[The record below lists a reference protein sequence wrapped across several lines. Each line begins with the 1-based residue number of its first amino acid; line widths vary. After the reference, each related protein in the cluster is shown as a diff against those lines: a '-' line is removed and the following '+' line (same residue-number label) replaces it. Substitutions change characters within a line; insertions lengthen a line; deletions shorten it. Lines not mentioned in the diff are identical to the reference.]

1 MYLLLWCQCP
11 CFKWKKNEPLCFV
24 LCTQDCWKSKG
35 IPFLWLTQLKSSCHS
50 NMRSQLSWFCFILNK
65 LFLLR
70 KMVFLPGSEL
80 TTNVWPLCLQQ
91 RGTCCCCC
99 CCCSM
104 IVAGLEQEAG
114 RLALWRWPACFTK
127 SEESSWLSGC
137 GTPLVCGEGGHL
149 LLYSST
155 LRGSGAD
162 AVMQEA
168 GKHPPAS
175 QNGVQVWGFDELEF
189 LNFMFL
195 ICFVH
200 PTCLALVLIFF
211 FLSLKKFEIALN
223 LARKPLHQIAK
234 RKSEMS
240 P

>member
-1 MYLLLWCQCP
+1 M
-11 CFKWKKNEPLCFV
+11 

-80 TTNVWPLCLQQ
+80 TTNVWPLCLQR
-91 RGTCCCCC
+91 RGYLLLLLNVWSDSCG
-99 CCCSM
+99 SWARSRENRH
-104 IVAGLEQEAG
+104 VRVDQPVVPNL
-114 RLALWRWPACFTK
+114 K
-127 SEESSWLSGC
+127 KSSWLSCC
-137 GTPLVCGEGGHL
+137 GTPFVCSEKGGHL
-149 LLYSST
+149 LLYSSPW
-155 LRGSGAD
+155 RGSGAD
-162 AVMQEA
+162 AGMQEA
-168 GKHPPAS
+168 GKHHPAS
-175 QNGVQVWGFDELEF
+175 QNGVQVWGFAGLKSWSSWILSF
-189 LNFMFL
+189 WFILFTQHVWLWFWL
-195 ICFVH
+195 
-200 PTCLALVLIFF
+200 FF
-211 FLSLKKFEIALN
+211 FLILKKKFEIALN